1 MKQNKVSIF
10 LLLSILSRNNEYTNF
25 FNIDLALERKNTFSL
40 LDQIFIVLPH
50 LRWKGRGGG
59 HEDPF
64 PGGRHDGRKQLEN
77 LVNALNLTDTWRR
90 KHPNKIGWT
99 HKNSN
104 FDRKSRTDKIYTNID
119 RPIIQSI
126 LNDKTLTWSDHK
138 ATLTVLGKESTS
150 KHIKTQWKF
159 NNTLLQDD
167 IFNTSNTCS
176 EDIRYKLISAIRR
189 YLRFVF
195 SWNWNSRTL
204 DHTPHLPPSLS
215 PSLSLSIYIFFL

>member
-1 MKQNKVSIF
+1 MKGQG
-10 LLLSILSRNNEYTNF
+10 
-25 FNIDLALERKNTFSL
+25 
-40 LDQIFIVLPH
+40 
-50 LRWKGRGGG
+50 GR

-195 SWNWNSRTL
+195 S
-204 DHTPHLPPSLS
+204 
-215 PSLSLSIYIFFL
+215 